1 MEEIMMMRNRN
12 MKSRTTD
19 RKIGKAFYV
28 KCEARNIFKSS
39 RYIEYRQ
46 CPEGGHRRSQC
57 KKRRREKN
65 VSIDRSHLS

>member
-12 MKSRTTD
+12 MKSKTTD
-19 RKIGKAFYV
+19 RKVGKAFYV